1 MKRINE
7 LRKMLIVR
15 VTQSGMTTETKPKKK
30 KNGTFGSRVNTVIQ
44 TSGITNAPR
53 PENKNGIFSCTVNSL
68 I

>member
-30 KNGTFGSRVNTVIQ
+30 MVPLALESTLLYRHQGSQMHHAQKARTV
-44 TSGITNAPR
+44 
-53 PENKNGIFSCTVNSL
+53 SL
-68 I
+68 AVQSTH

>member
-30 KNGTFGSRVNTVIQ
+30 KMVPLALESTLLYRHQRSQMHHAQKTRMV
-44 TSGITNAPR
+44 
-53 PENKNGIFSCTVNSL
+53 SL
-68 I
+68 AVQSTH

>member
-15 VTQSGMTTETKPKKK
+15 VTQSGMTTETKPKK

>member
-30 KNGTFGSRVNTVIQ
+30 MVTLALESTLLYRHQGSQMHHAQKARMV
-44 TSGITNAPR
+44 
-53 PENKNGIFSCTVNSL
+53 SL
-68 I
+68 AVQSTH

>member
-30 KNGTFGSRVNTVIQ
+30 KKMVPLALESTLLYRHQGSQMHHAQKTRMV
-44 TSGITNAPR
+44 
-53 PENKNGIFSCTVNSL
+53 SL
-68 I
+68 AVQSTH